1 MEHHFNTELAKK
13 YGIAESILLH
23 HFYYWIV
30 KNAVNGKHFHD
41 GLYWTYNTK
50 KAYADFFS
58 YMNETK
64 IFRTIKH
71 LEEENIIVKG
81 NYNTDKWDKTNWYA
95 ITKSGWALLKGCGYD
110 TNILPTSFQNDI
122 FDSGKMNNRECQSE
136 RTIPNNNNTNNN
148 KQEEKEYKEK
158 FSAFVALYKKLT
170 GRATR
175 SVTTE
180 FEDFK
185 KRHSDWKKV
194 IPLLPYAIE
203 RETREREEAKSRK
216 VFFPEPKMLQTYL
229 GKQRAWE
236 MYVNADDKPED
247 LERTYKPY
255 TDGAIRWN
263 EKRNC
268 YIYVNMFFGFI
279 PDGYED
285 SERPDGAR
293 IMLNNSCEFIQWNA
307 ETKKWEKTK

>member
-1 MEHHFNTELAKK
+1 MNKVK
-13 YGIAESILLH
+13 R
-23 HFYYWIV
+23 V
-30 KNAVNGKHFHD
+30 KNANYTTISNVFLRDKNLSLKAKGLLAMVFALPDDWDFSINGLCAIIKEGRTAIYSAIDELKEFGYCYVDITRNEKGNITGNDYTFFEQPNAQQPNSENPHTENPHAVNQLQLNKD
-41 GLYWTYNTK
+41 NNKVL
-50 KAYADFFS
+50 
-58 YMNETK
+58 NET
-64 IFRTIKH
+64 
-71 LEEENIIVKG
+71 
-81 NYNTDKWDKTNWYA
+81 
-95 ITKSGWALLKGCGYD
+95 
-110 TNILPTSFQNDI
+110 
-122 FDSGKMNNRECQSE
+122 NNEKE
-136 RTIPNNNNTNNN
+136 I
-148 KQEEKEYKEK
+148 KEYKEK
-158 FSAFVALYKKLT
+158 FKAFVLLYKKLT

-175 SVTTE
+175 SATTE

-185 KRHSDWKKV
+185 KRHSDWKEV